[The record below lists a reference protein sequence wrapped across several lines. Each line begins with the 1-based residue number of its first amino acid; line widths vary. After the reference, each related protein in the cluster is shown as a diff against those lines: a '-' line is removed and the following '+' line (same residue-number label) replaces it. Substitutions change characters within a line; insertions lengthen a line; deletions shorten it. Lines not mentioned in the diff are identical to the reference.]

1 MKEKRD
7 RGALVDM
14 TADTATLSRQPPLA
28 ARLAL
33 NPDGVLEQ
41 IAREY
46 AVSTLEV
53 VRNLL
58 PDHSTIVGGERMEE
72 ILADVT
78 SWGDIV
84 VIVHTRDIVL
94 ECKGPLPP
102 GSFARGYYNLHGE
115 SPIGGHIRA
124 ENCAHIAFVSRP
136 FMGRPSRSVQF
147 FNADGEAMF
156 KIFVG
161 RDAAREFIPEQV
173 TRFEA
178 LRERCR
184 QAARSGA

>member
-1 MKEKRD
+1 
-7 RGALVDM
+7 M
-14 TADTATLSRQPPLA
+14 TVETAPENMRRPLA

-33 NPDGVLEQ
+33 NADGVLEQ

-46 AVSTLEV
+46 NVSTLEV

-58 PDHSTIVGGERMEE
+58 TEHRAIVAGESLAE
-72 ILADVT
+72 ILEDVT

-84 VIVHTRDIVL
+84 FIVHTPDIVL

-102 GSFARGYYNLHGE
+102 GSFARGYFNLHGD

-124 ENCAHIAFVSRP
+124 DNCAHIAFVSRP
-136 FMGRPSRSVQF
+136 FMGRASRSIQF
-147 FNADGEAMF
+147 FNAAGEAMF

-161 RDAAREFIPEQV
+161 RDAARELIGEQV
-173 TRFEA
+173 TKFDA

-184 QAARSGA
+184 QAAGSGA

>member
-1 MKEKRD
+1 MSVDTVPESKR
-7 RGALVDM
+7 R
-14 TADTATLSRQPPLA
+14 PLA

-46 AVSTLEV
+46 GVSTLEV

-58 PDHSTIVGGERMEE
+58 NDLRLIVGGDGLAE
-72 ILADVT
+72 ILEDVT
-78 SWGDIV
+78 TWGDIV
-84 VIVHTRDIVL
+84 LIVHTPDIVL

-102 GSFARGYYNLHGE
+102 GSFARGYFNLHGE

-124 ENCAHIAFVSRP
+124 ENCQHIAFVSRP
-136 FMGRPSRSVQF
+136 FMGRASQSIQF
-147 FNADGEAMF
+147 FNAAGEAMF

-161 RDAAREFIPEQV
+161 RDPARELIAEQSAK
-173 TRFEA
+173 FDA

-184 QAARSGA
+184 QAARSSL